1 MIAKSPEE
9 LQAEKTVAIFR
20 AKFGENQLILA
31 SYAAFLLLLTHS
43 LLCALRDRFV
53 AREIKLHSAAVAMV
67 LLSPLFR
74 EVDARHEVY
83 EINPAIRQILLQDF
97 SPQRLAQLGHFI
109 ITYLQQH
116 PDFLPPVLQECQNLV
131 AFAYIKPSEAAR
143 ILTLKLTEAVQA
155 PDNEVI
161 SSWVKLIKII
171 EKPLRQS
178 GFRQIIDYNN
188 LVNQALLKGTSLPDP
203 YPLIYDLKQPQT
215 LSLQQLKLL
224 QETED
229 LQDTITTQINNT
241 KKSEIIINFLNKFNI
256 KLEELTREVI
266 TLELEEEKPEIS
278 IPWQLTTPYVNAR
291 GEISS
296 QETLTSSYYE
306 EFPPTPIRLV
316 TIPEGQFTMGSQTEQ
331 EDNATEQPAHQ
342 VKIAGFLMS
351 QTPITQAQWRAVA
364 SLPQEY
370 LRLNPQPSEFRG
382 ENLPVD
388 SVSWAEALE
397 FCARLSRYSQKNYRL
412 PSEAEWEYACRG
424 KVYPQTDTP
433 FHFGE
438 TLTALLANY
447 NSSLVYY
454 KESPGIYR
462 AAPTPVGS
470 FPPNAFG
477 LYDMHGNVWEWCLDS
492 WHENYHGSPRDGRA
506 WLEGESDSY
515 RDILTSVPQLIR
527 EQRPHVVRGGAW
539 NYAPTFC
546 RSAYRLFNQDLFR
559 VGFRVLRDLLNR
571 QRI

>member
-9 LQAEKTVAIFR
+9 LQAEKTITIFR

-31 SYAAFLLLLTHS
+31 SYAAFPLVLTHS

-74 EVDARHEVY
+74 EVDAQHEVY
-83 EINPAIRQILLQDF
+83 EINPGIRQILLKDF

-109 ITYLQQH
+109 VTYLQKY

-143 ILTLKLTEAVQA
+143 ILTLKLTEAVQSQET
-155 PDNEVI
+155 EVI
-161 SSWVKLIKII
+161 SSWVKLIKTI
-171 EKPLRQS
+171 ENPLKKS
-178 GFRQIIDYNN
+178 GFRQIVDYNN
-188 LVNQALLKGTSLPDP
+188 LVNQALLKNTNLPDP
-203 YPLIYDLKQPQT
+203 YPLICALKQPQT
-215 LSLQQLKLL
+215 LSLQQLKFL
-224 QETED
+224 QEPED
-229 LQDTITTQINNT
+229 FLDTITSQINNT
-241 KKSEIIINFLNKFNI
+241 KKSELIVNFSNKFNI
-256 KLEELTREVI
+256 NLEQLTLEVT

-278 IPWQLTTPYVNAR
+278 IPWQFTTPYVNAR
-291 GEISS
+291 GEITS
-296 QETLTSSYYE
+296 QETVTTSYYE
-306 EFPPTPIRLV
+306 EFPPCPLGLV
-316 TIPEGQFTMGSQTEQ
+316 TIPEGQFTMGSCAER
-331 EDNATEQPAHQ
+331 ENNAEEQPPHQ
-342 VKIAGFLMS
+342 VSIAAFLMS

-370 LRLNPQPSEFRG
+370 LLLNPQPSEFRG
-382 ENLPVD
+382 DNLPVD

-424 KVYPQTDTP
+424 KAYPQADTP

-454 KESPGIYR
+454 QESRGIYR

-492 WHENYHGSPRDGRA
+492 WHENYHGAPKEGQA
-506 WLEGESDSY
+506 WLEGIGHNY
-515 RDILTSVPQLIR
+515 RDILTGLSQLIID
-527 EQRPHVVRGGAW
+527 EHPHVVRGGAW

-546 RSAYRLFNQDLFR
+546 RSAYRIFNRDLFR
-559 VGFRVLRDLLNR
+559 VGFRVVREL
-571 QRI
+571 